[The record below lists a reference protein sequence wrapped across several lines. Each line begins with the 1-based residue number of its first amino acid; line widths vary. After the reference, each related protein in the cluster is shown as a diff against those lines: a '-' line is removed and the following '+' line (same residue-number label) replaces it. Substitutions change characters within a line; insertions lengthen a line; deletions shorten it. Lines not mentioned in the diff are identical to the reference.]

1 MKKNHVSNLIPQLE
15 EKSTQWQKMKQQ
27 VCLDPSPLRLVKP
40 HIIILSIERY
50 PALRRKSHQWKTE
63 DPTCESNQL
72 L

>member
-1 MKKNHVSNLIPQLE
+1 
-15 EKSTQWQKMKQQ
+15 MKQQ

-50 PALRRKSHQWKTE
+50 PALRRKSHQWKTD

-72 L
+72 H